1 MMAGGVPRGVGS
13 SRDGYALLLVL
24 FLLAMATA
32 VGLVVMG
39 NGLSARKLARVA
51 SIAAGQDQR
60 AAAAAWVAL
69 DALLAQ
75 GDADIPPPRRL
86 VLDGQ
91 ALTVT
96 VAPETGRIDLN
107 GLSRRAL
114 VQAIHTL
121 GFSEGQALKAADAI
135 TAWRGMDPPGAN
147 GLDLTIDPVRALWS
161 LEDLD
166 AIPGLDPDVA
176 ACLRRWGTVYARG
189 PFGGL
194 APLVRRP
201 GAKPAAGPVGGEERG
216 EGPLGLVAGGMV
228 RVTVAE
234 EGRPQVRR
242 SVLLYRGVGRQ
253 AAGSGTEAESP
264 WLTLEWQRPVL
275 AGRDACAV
283 TDRMGTDRGGV
294 P

>member
-1 MMAGGVPRGVGS
+1 MPRGAGRGG
-13 SRDGYALLLVL
+13 RDGYALLLVL

-60 AAAAAWVAL
+60 AAAATWTAL
-69 DALLAQ
+69 DGLLAQ

-107 GLSRRAL
+107 GLSRKAL
-114 VQAIHTL
+114 AQAIHTL

-135 TAWRGMDPPGAN
+135 AAWRGMDPPGAN

-166 AIPGLDPDVA
+166 AIPGLNPDIA

-189 PFGGL
+189 PFRGL

-201 GAKPAAGPVGGEERG
+201 GAKPAAGEERG

-242 SVLLYRGVGRQ
+242 SVLLYRGVGQQ
-253 AAGSGTEAESP
+253 AAGSGTDAESP

-275 AGRDACAV
+275 AGRDACV
-283 TDRMGTDRGGV
+283 MTDRMGTDRGGGL
-294 P
+294 

>member
-1 MMAGGVPRGVGS
+1 MGS

-60 AAAAAWVAL
+60 AAAATWVAL
-69 DALLAQ
+69 DALLAR

-91 ALTVT
+91 ALTVI

-107 GLSRRAL
+107 GLSRKAL
-114 VQAIHTL
+114 AQAIHTL

-135 TAWRGMDPPGAN
+135 AAWRGMDPPGAS

-189 PFGGL
+189 PFRGL

-201 GAKPAAGPVGGEERG
+201 GAKPAAGEGRG

-253 AAGSGTEAESP
+253 SAGSGTEAESP

-283 TDRMGTDRGGV
+283 TDRLGTDRGGV